1 MRYLLSFFIIILS
14 TNLAFSTEDQI
25 TIGTKHKIYSETL
38 NEERE
43 IWIYLPPNHN
53 PNGNY
58 PVMYVLDGD
67 RSFTYAS
74 GLVKQFAENDKMPS
88 MILVVF

>member
-38 NEERE
+38 NEESE

-74 GLVKQFAENDKMPS
+74 GLV
-88 MILVVF
+88 